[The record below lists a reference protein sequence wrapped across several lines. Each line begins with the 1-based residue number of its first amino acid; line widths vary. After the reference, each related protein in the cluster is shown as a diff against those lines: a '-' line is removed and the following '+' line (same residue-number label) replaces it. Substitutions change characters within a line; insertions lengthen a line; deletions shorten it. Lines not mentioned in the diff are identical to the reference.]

1 MYSKTEWIT
10 KFGPVTLVIALS
22 VSSLAGQSGNLPMHF
37 GFVEMDE
44 ARDLMNNGKT
54 LLENGKYTEASEKF
68 REVVKR
74 FPRNPVAEQSNYYL
88 VVSLSKLKKNA
99 EALALIDKFLK
110 ERPKSAWASDIR
122 ELRVE
127 LSKQVPPEVLMQLTP
142 RPPLPPEAP
151 TTPIAARPV
160 TPFGESVAIATPFG
174 QTPAPAPAAVRPGAA
189 NVRVRPDDNPEV
201 RLQLEVLRVLFEN
214 NPDRAIEISTDRLRT
229 DPSDIV
235 VLSSLHMVA
244 QSRSDK
250 AMPLLVTL
258 ARSPDSKTRRDAVGW
273 IGRARGE
280 KDAITDILVSLV
292 PAMTG
297 EEDSSAIAYALAQVN
312 TPKAYDALA
321 SMARDMNKPE
331 RLRQSAVQSIGDAK
345 LTNRVTLLEDI
356 YKASSDNVRVRRTVA
371 AALTHGKEPQVVTVL
386 SNIATSDPD
395 TNVKITAVNYLG
407 QIKSPEALKAL
418 EMLLQKKP

>member
-1 MYSKTEWIT
+1 MLRGIT

-22 VSSLAGQSGNLPMHF
+22 VSSLAGQSRKVPMHF

-44 ARDLMNNGKT
+44 ARDLMNSGKT
-54 LLENGKYTEASEKF
+54 LFDNGKYTEASEKF
-68 REVVKR
+68 REVVNK
-74 FPRNPVAEQSNYYL
+74 FPRNPVAEQSNYL
-88 VVSLSKLKKNA
+88 LMVSLSKLKKNA

-110 ERPKSAWASDIR
+110 ERPKSRWADDVR
-122 ELRVE
+122 VLQVE
-127 LSKQVPPEVLMQLTP
+127 LSRQVPPGVTLTP

-151 TTPIAARPV
+151 TTAIAARPV
-160 TPFGESVAIATPFG
+160 TPFGEGVGTPFG
-174 QTPAPAPAAVRPGAA
+174 QTPAPTPQAVRPPGAVA
-189 NVRVRPDDNPEV
+189 VRVRPEENPEV

-214 NPDRAIEISTDRLRT
+214 NPDRALEISTDRLRS
-229 DPSDIV
+229 DPSDVV
-235 VLSSLHMVA
+235 VLSSLNMVA
-244 QSRSDK
+244 SSRSDK
-250 AMPLLVTL
+250 AMPLLITL
-258 ARSPDSKTRRDAVGW
+258 AKSPDSKTRRDAIGW
-273 IGRARGE
+273 IGRSRGE
-280 KDAITDILVSLV
+280 KDAIADILISLV

-321 SMARDMNKPE
+321 SMARDKNKPE
-331 RLRQSAVQSIGDAK
+331 RLRLSAVQSIGDAK

-356 YKASSDNVRVRRTVA
+356 YKASSDNPRIRRTVA
-371 AALTHGKEPQVVTVL
+371 GALTHGKEPQVVTAL